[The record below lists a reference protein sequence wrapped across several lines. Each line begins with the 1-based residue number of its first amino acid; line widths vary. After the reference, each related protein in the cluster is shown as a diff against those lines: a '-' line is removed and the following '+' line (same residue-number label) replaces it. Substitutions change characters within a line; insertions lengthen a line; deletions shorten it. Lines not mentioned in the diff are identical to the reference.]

1 MVRTQQRQTYGEE
14 VANVLTHGAGMI
26 FGIVAIVLLLIAS
39 IRNGNPWA
47 VGSSVVYALSMTLS
61 YVTSTFYHA
70 SSHARQKRLLR
81 RFDHSAIYLHIAGTY
96 TPFTLVALR
105 QEGYW
110 GWLLFAIVWIAAV
123 IGVFLSFRKM
133 KKTDH
138 LKTTCYLAMGWVVII
153 AFKPLV
159 DVFQRTDSMDVLYWL
174 IGGGLFYTVGCV
186 FYFFDTYKYM
196 HPMWHFF
203 VLGGYR
209 LPTFAIDKRNKVLIL
224 KNKQQWMQLQSQQQ
238 WFSLYSIL
246 TSGADNLFITPSST
260 TGRKYVQ
267 KLFSRKTMTAIS
279 KRDFV
284 TDMTTT
290 RKSAWRPKK
299 SRLGIRCPTNG
310 KTHIAWNTSTI

>member
-70 SSHARQKRLLR
+70 SSHARRKRLLR

-105 QEGYW
+105 EEGYW
-110 GWLLFAIVWIAAV
+110 GWILFAIVWIAAV

-174 IGGGLFYTVGCV
+174 IGGGLFYAVGCV

-203 VLGGYR
+203 VLGGSFCHFISIY
-209 LPTFAIDKRNKVLIL
+209 LLI
-224 KNKQQWMQLQSQQQ
+224 
-238 WFSLYSIL
+238 
-246 TSGADNLFITPSST
+246 
-260 TGRKYVQ
+260 R
-267 KLFSRKTMTAIS
+267 
-279 KRDFV
+279 
-284 TDMTTT
+284 
-290 RKSAWRPKK
+290 
-299 SRLGIRCPTNG
+299 
-310 KTHIAWNTSTI
+310 

>member
-1 MVRTQQRQTYGEE
+1 MKNKRYSNGEE
-14 VANVLTHGAGMI
+14 WANTLSHGAGI
-26 FGIVAIVLLLIAS
+26 LLGVVAGYFLLAKAS
-39 IRNGNPWA
+39 GNAEPQWA
-47 VGSSVVYALSMTLS
+47 VPCVIVYLVGMLSS
-61 YVTSTFYHA
+61 YVSSTWYHG
-70 SSHARQKRLLR
+70 SRPGKLKELLR
-81 RFDHSAIYLHIAGTY
+81 KFDHGAIYLHIAGTY

-203 VLGGYR
+203 VLGGSVCHFISIY
-209 LPTFAIDKRNKVLIL
+209 LLI
-224 KNKQQWMQLQSQQQ
+224 
-238 WFSLYSIL
+238 
-246 TSGADNLFITPSST
+246 
-260 TGRKYVQ
+260 R
-267 KLFSRKTMTAIS
+267 
-279 KRDFV
+279 
-284 TDMTTT
+284 
-290 RKSAWRPKK
+290 
-299 SRLGIRCPTNG
+299 
-310 KTHIAWNTSTI
+310 